1 MPLGVRGIACL
12 AMSENPSNDRPGPV
26 LLYDGECGLCN
37 RTVRTLLWFDRRGV
51 LRFAALQSAPAQEF
65 LRSHGLP
72 TEDFSTLVLVPDW
85 APSTGS
91 THSASSG
98 QAKRSESRIALRTDG
113 VAGALW
119 MCGGGSRVLAALL
132 YSIPRFVRD
141 AVYKFVSRTRYK
153 IFGPWK
159 ECPLPRPEWRKRF
172 LE

>member
-1 MPLGVRGIACL
+1 
-12 AMSENPSNDRPGPV
+12 MSENSSSDLPGPV

-37 RTVRTLLWFDRRGV
+37 RVVRMLLRLDRRGV
-51 LRFAALQSAPAQEF
+51 LRFAALQSEPAQEF
-65 LRSHGLP
+65 LRLHGLP

-85 APSTGS
+85 SKRMDSTGS
-91 THSASSG
+91 TGSP
-98 QAKRSESRIALRTDG
+98 QARFALRTDG

-141 AVYKFVSRTRYK
+141 AGYKFVSRTRYK
-153 IFGPWK
+153 FFGAWR

-172 LE
+172 IE